1 MTIIFVFDR
10 TNHEKEG
17 QIYKFNP
24 ADKFPNSQL
33 CFRIKAANA
42 YQRRTFDAEF
52 CMNLHV
58 GDGEKIN
65 FKKPPKLN
73 IECFPVPMDGWD
85 DCDTYE
91 MEYSLGVDMAPIREA
106 VLPPNLWHTLSGGR
120 ITISPAVLSSPVKKR
135 SYDELC
141 YSPVKIEGGPSFG
154 SSSSSSSRA
163 PLFTNK
169 N

>member
-1 MTIIFVFDR
+1 
-10 TNHEKEG
+10 
-17 QIYKFNP
+17 
-24 ADKFPNSQL
+24 
-33 CFRIKAANA
+33 
-42 YQRRTFDAEF
+42 
-52 CMNLHV
+52 
-58 GDGEKIN
+58 
-65 FKKPPKLN
+65 
-73 IECFPVPMDGWD
+73 MDGWD

-135 SYDELC
+135 SYEELC
-141 YSPVKIEGGPSFG
+141 NSPVKIEGGPSFG

-169 N
+169 K